1 MKTLI
6 IPIQSFIDVVT
17 NSSTEIFVE
26 ATINTKNHIIS
37 MVDEILK
44 AGGSD
49 KTCNDL
55 FEIKLIDPT
64 EEDDWSEDKS
74 YIEVLAK
81 NSESSEA
88 ATYLETLSD
97 IFDITAE
104 YNG

>member
-26 ATINTKNHIIS
+26 ATTYTKDHIIN
-37 MVDEILK
+37 MVNEILK

-49 KTCNDL
+49 KTCDDL
-55 FEIKLIDPT
+55 FEVELVDFA
-64 EEDDWSEDKS
+64 EQDEWSDDRQYIQVTAKDSE
-74 YIEVLAK
+74 
-81 NSESSEA
+81 NSEA
-88 ATYLETLSD
+88 AQYLETLDD
-97 IFDITAE
+97 IFYITAE